1 VFEILD
7 EIKSR
12 LPKNFLLSMK
22 LNSADFTDGGM
33 TEEESGNLC
42 ERLDEYLDLIELS
55 GGSYES
61 MGHAFTHKKESTIK
75 REAYFVEVS
84 RLRFFE
90 LRWKADFSSFR

>member
-1 VFEILD
+1 
-7 EIKSR
+7 
-12 LPKNFLLSMK
+12 MK